1 MVVLQEKAL
10 RPGFCLT
17 AARWGTTVGAHGRWI
32 GVGLEAQVALA
43 LCRWL
48 LALAGII
55 IGLVAYYRASLRI
68 DIPNT
73 LMQENAKLK
82 AEMKTLTG
90 SVEQMLGAFEDR
102 MMQAQKRAAAY
113 ASHESR
119 RANTAAPAEGADPAV
134 DVEAEPV
141 GGAAFAGVDAG
152 TTGQLAALAASSPY
166 AARRMVR
173 NARVT
178 ANNNGG

>member
-1 MVVLQEKAL
+1 M
-10 RPGFCLT
+10 
-17 AARWGTTVGAHGRWI
+17 
-32 GVGLEAQVALA
+32 EAQIALMV
-43 LCRWL
+43 CRWL
-48 LALAGII
+48 LALAGIV
-55 IGLVAYYRASLRI
+55 IGLVAYYRASVRV

-73 LMQENAKLK
+73 LLQENAKLK

-119 RANTAAPAEGADPAV
+119 RANSAEVSEPADPAV
-134 DVEAEPV
+134 EVEAEPV
-141 GGAAFAGVDAG
+141 GGAAFVSGDAGV
-152 TTGQLAALAASSPY
+152 TGQLAALAATNPFS
-166 AARRMVR
+166 ARKMIR

-178 ANNNGG
+178 AGRNGG